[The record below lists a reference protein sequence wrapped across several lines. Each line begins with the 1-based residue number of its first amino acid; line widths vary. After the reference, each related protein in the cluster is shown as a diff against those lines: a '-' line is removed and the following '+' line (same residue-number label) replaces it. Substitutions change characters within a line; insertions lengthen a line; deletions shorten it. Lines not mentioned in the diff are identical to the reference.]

1 MSSNVSELVQQA
13 NLWYKREGLA
23 PLSGVFK
30 SDGKYPLA
38 DILSHGGANQSPNIT
53 NKFTRPG
60 RTIIIRRL
68 TAVLIVAAVGGG
80 RSSVWV
86 PVRGGSSGDRGWGQV
101 RGQGR
106 GLEYTNDSPS
116 QLVSQLKK
124 LTRKYRHWVAVSLST
139 NRHRNRRNQNPEI
152 MQDMHSGGGSQR
164 SWVNSDSFGAYIN
177 IWGLCVIYSS
187 YLCLGA
193 RKKIIDLSR
202 RELLG
207 SMKLGFLNSRPL
219 PDMYVQVIR
228 RQLRKLILWLEILS

>member
-1 MSSNVSELVQQA
+1 MYNTWKRGHLHCQEYLSRMIKYLLANILV
-13 NLWYKREGLA
+13 
-23 PLSGVFK
+23 
-30 SDGKYPLA
+30 DG
-38 DILSHGGANQSPNIT
+38 GGNQSPHIT

-60 RTIIIRRL
+60 GTMIIRPL
-68 TAVLIVAAVGGG
+68 TAVLMVAAVGGG

-187 YLCLGA
+187 CLCLGA
-193 RKKIIDLSR
+193 RKNIPDLSR

-207 SMKLGFLNSRPL
+207 STNLWYLNSIPL
-219 PDMYVQVIR
+219 PDIYVQLIW
-228 RQLRKLILWLEILS
+228 RQLINLILWLEILS